1 MASST
6 PESLHRSCAFI
17 YLGTVGAGYV
27 ESLSLSS
34 IALVWDARDF
44 GLVAS
49 AMVYPNGSWRNR
61 YFDLP
66 KHPQQPTQKAVL
78 AKGLSESSLPALFKS
93 LTTGQFATVPGITQ
107 EIIDAAIYANKR
119 AWARSSETVFLV
131 TLAFGGLML
140 VASLFAPDV
149 EIYLTDFVPRALQGT
164 IAPETQAN
172 SEISSSPPILG
183 DTDEKF
189 SSLEMKAS
197 HVEGPHVAMSA

>member
-1 MASST
+1 M
-6 PESLHRSCAFI
+6 PEI
-17 YLGTVGAGYV
+17 
-27 ESLSLSS
+27 
-34 IALVWDARDF
+34 LVWSPLPWCIRTAA
-44 GLVAS
+44 GAIATS
-49 AMVYPNGSWRNR
+49 IYPSILNNQLKK
-61 YFDLP
+61 YLP
-66 KHPQQPTQKAVL
+66 LYVSKAVL